1 MHNGRKDLLMRCL
14 VTPQLVGDQ
23 LPGCLSL
30 LFQDLTKE
38 ALSGS
43 AISPLGDQNI
53 DYVSILIDSSPQI
66 EVLTSDFDE
75 ELIHMPDVAES
86 PLLPPQIASIGRPE
100 LQTPISN
107 CLVRNDDASLSK
119 QVFDV
124 AKAHREPMVQ
134 PDGVTDDFSW
144 KAMPS
149 MIVISSANCA

>member
-1 MHNGRKDLLMRCL
+1 MNDSRKDLSMRCPI
-14 VTPQLVGDQ
+14 TAQLVGDQ
-23 LPGCLSL
+23 LPGWSFLML
-30 LFQDLTKE
+30 QHLAKE
-38 ALSGS
+38 APSGS
-43 AISPLGDQNI
+43 TISTFGNQNI
-53 DYVSILIDSSPQI
+53 DYVSILIHSSPQI

-75 ELIHMPDVAES
+75 ELIYMPDVAES

-119 QVFDV
+119 EVFDV

-134 PDGVTDDFSW
+134 PDGVTDDYSW

-149 MIVISSANCA
+149 IL